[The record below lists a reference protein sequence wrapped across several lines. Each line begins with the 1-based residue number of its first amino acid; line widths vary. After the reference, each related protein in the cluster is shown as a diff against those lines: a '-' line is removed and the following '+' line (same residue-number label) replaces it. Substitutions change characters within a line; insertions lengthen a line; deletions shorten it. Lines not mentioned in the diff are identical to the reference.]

1 MTRRITARM
10 YLFSA
15 ALFLGLAPMVQGA
28 VITQRA
34 ADNYVAFEAEDYTSM
49 GGTRWRVIDL
59 VNPYTHPDPDPD
71 GVATTPILLPPDT
84 NASGGAALLTDFSES
99 SPSGTGIVVYQ
110 LELTTTGT
118 YYYYTRDGAFENGD
132 SLGNYGNEDSHYIPL
147 DFNVDPNTSNLACR
161 YDGYGATEGQYAW
174 RNGGSSRTFSIT
186 TPGTY
191 EFRIKNRE
199 SGFSL
204 DRIILSTTAGLNASA
219 LDALYNHDVVF
230 TYAETDGDWSTAA
243 NWDHGVPTASGPAF
257 IGNGR
262 SMTLIAAGAGA
273 RKLSIGYDDDLLPGS
288 GTLTQTGG
296 DLTVGESLKIGFL
309 ENGPDSIT
317 GNYTVTGGGSLQVGL
332 STTERADLYVGKH
345 TLSSTDLVATGTL
358 DLSGAAQFTAYLDNF
373 EIGNRASG
381 EGDGT
386 AQGIVSLAADNVI
399 DATSILI
406 SRSSMWNTVPLS
418 ELRLGA
424 SNLIK
429 TDTLT
434 VGGLRGNAKV
444 SFLSG
449 GTLTLEGSSGDEADL
464 FISSNIGGTS
474 SPAKGVMDLSGGTFN
489 ATLDEVVIGYDDGKA
504 AGVSDGTLT
513 FDAGTVEANSLVIGA
528 ALTNSGGDGYA
539 NGKLNM
545 NGGTLTV
552 AGPVTLGTGTDDA
565 YGTITLTG
573 GTFSAASLTGDAL
586 GTGTVDV
593 KGGAMT
599 IAGNVAVDVLRVGDT
614 SHTGTFTV
622 TGATS
627 TVQVG
632 SAADPTDMVIGHKAG
647 SNSETI
653 GTVDLSAAASLTAH
667 LDNLLL
673 GQTESGATQNGGEGR
688 GTLHGAVTNTIF
700 ANTIQLGDT
709 RNGDWDSAGTINL
722 GTTNAVHVDDFYVG
736 RAKSL
741 GTVTIASGGT
751 LTLDGNNGTTA
762 DLFIGYN
769 DQATGAVSNGK
780 FNMSGGTL
788 NATLD
793 QLVIGYKSVGGT
805 GGAQGTLTME
815 AGTLTANSV
824 VLADRQDSS
833 TGTVAGAINLSGG
846 AFAAES
852 VTKGIGT
859 ANFNWTGGALHV
871 ETFGFD
877 LVQNNTDGLSVLAPG
892 RSLDMTTIQ
901 GNYSLLGGQIE
912 IELNSPLDQGD
923 QNPDDEIGYDFVHV
937 EGDALLNGQLNIL
950 LADGYEPEMRDSF
963 DVLQVDGEW
972 SGTLL
977 DDPYGNL
984 TGDPLGAYAWWDV
997 QLLDM
1002 PGGGHVFRLTVIPEP
1017 NSLVLALLGLLVSG
1031 CLTCRRP
1038 YGVHR

>member
-1 MTRRITARM
+1 MTRRIAARM
-10 YLFSA
+10 YVFSA

-34 ADNYVAFEAEDYTSM
+34 TDNYVAFEAEDYTSM

-59 VNPYTHPDPDPD
+59 VNPYTHPDPDPA

-132 SLGNYGNEDSHYIPL
+132 ALGTYGNEDSHYIPL
-147 DFNVDPNTSNLACR
+147 DFNVDPDTGEAACR

-204 DRIILSTTAGLNASA
+204 DRIILSTTAGLNAWA
-219 LDALYNHDVVF
+219 LDALYNHDIVV
-230 TYAETDGDWSTAA
+230 TYATADGDWSTAA
-243 NWDHGVPTASGPAF
+243 QWDHGAPTADMGTF

-262 SMTLIAAGAGA
+262 TMTLNSTAAA
-273 RKLSIGYDDDLLPGS
+273 RGLSIGYDNGHLPGNGALS
-288 GTLTQTGG
+288 QTGG
-296 DLTVGESLKIGFL
+296 DLTVAGALTIGV
-309 ENGPDSIT
+309 NIAGTAD
-317 GNYTVTGGGSLQVGL
+317 VTGSYTASGGSTLTVGSPANRSNIVL
-332 STTERADLYVGKH
+332 GYNSAGNTTDAV
-345 TLSSTDLVATGTL
+345 GTL
-358 DLSGAAQFTAYLDNF
+358 DLSNASQFTAYLNELTMGRVTSSDSN
-373 EIGNRASG
+373 GTG
-381 EGDGT
+381 EGT
-386 AQGIVSLAADNVI
+386 LKLAPTSTI
-399 DATSILI
+399 DAREIMVSWSNMHGQRQPTS
-406 SRSSMWNTVPLS
+406 TV
-418 ELRLGA
+418 ELGA
-424 SNLIK
+424 DTTIK
-429 TDTLT
+429 ADTFTVAGYRGMALVEFG
-434 VGGLRGNAKV
+434 VGGGVLD
-444 SFLSG
+444 LSG
-449 GTLTLEGSSGDEADL
+449 SSDAEADL
-464 FISSNIGGTS
+464 LIANCDSGTNN
-474 SPAKGVMDLSGGTFN
+474 PVDGHMDMSGGTFN
-489 ATLDEVVIGYDDGKA
+489 AALDRLLIGYDLSGAGNGGSVGKLTFA
-504 AGVSDGTLT
+504 AGAVQ
-513 FDAGTVEANSLVIGA
+513 ANSLMLGDA
-528 ALTNSGGDGYA
+528 DSDGLGNGTLDMSGGS
-539 NGKLNM
+539 
-545 NGGTLTV
+545 LTV
-552 AGPVTLGTGTDDA
+552 NGEASLGTGT
-565 YGTITLTG
+565 
-573 GTFSAASLTGDAL
+573 
-586 GTGTVDV
+586 
-593 KGGAMT
+593 
-599 IAGNVAVDVLRVGDT
+599 
-614 SHTGTFTV
+614 
-622 TGATS
+622 
-627 TVQVG
+627 
-632 SAADPTDMVIGHKAG
+632 
-647 SNSETI
+647 
-653 GTVDLSAAASLTAH
+653 
-667 LDNLLL
+667 
-673 GQTESGATQNGGEGR
+673 
-688 GTLHGAVTNTIF
+688 
-700 ANTIQLGDT
+700 
-709 RNGDWDSAGTINL
+709 
-722 GTTNAVHVDDFYVG
+722 
-736 RAKSL
+736 
-741 GTVTIASGGT
+741 
-751 LTLDGNNGTTA
+751 
-762 DLFIGYN
+762 
-769 DQATGAVSNGK
+769 AVS
-780 FNMSGGTL
+780 
-788 NATLD
+788 
-793 QLVIGYKSVGGT
+793 I
-805 GGAQGTLTME
+805 
-815 AGTLTANSV
+815 
-824 VLADRQDSS
+824 
-833 TGTVAGAINLSGG
+833 GAINLSGG

-859 ANFNWTGGALHV
+859 ANFNWTGGTLHV